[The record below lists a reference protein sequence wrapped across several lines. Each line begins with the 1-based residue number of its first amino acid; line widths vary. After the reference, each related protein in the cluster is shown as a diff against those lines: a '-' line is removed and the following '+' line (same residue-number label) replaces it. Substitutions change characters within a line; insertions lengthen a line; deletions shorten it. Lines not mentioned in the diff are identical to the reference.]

1 MNSRFVAESDFFAM
15 FRGKQQIVR
24 LTVIK
29 WCSCLVCNITQ
40 PTSSE
45 PDDDHVTQVITSKTF
60 TLEFIH
66 EGSKEKMQLRDRLQD
81 KTDYITGNT
90 YSYGT
95 NIMGYLEIL
104 GVHIIRYQ
112 EFIS

>member
-29 WCSCLVCNITQ
+29 WFNITQ

-95 NIMGYLEIL
+95 NIMGYLEIS
-104 GVHIIRYQ
+104 VAHIIRY
-112 EFIS
+112 